1 MTNGAMQYP
10 ADAAQANPVRRAP
23 GAEKRV
29 GGPARLLLD
38 GVSKRF
44 GAVTA
49 LETMTLDV
57 HPGELLALLGPSGC
71 GKTTTLR
78 LIAGFDTPDTGSVR
92 IGGRDVTGLPANKRG
107 LGMVFQNYS
116 LFPHLSVG
124 ENIGFGLRMAGV
136 AKGDI
141 AARVETM
148 LQTIRLPGVAAR
160 SIAQLSGGQQQ
171 RIALARALITNPS
184 VLLLDE
190 PLGALDK
197 NLREGMQFELRQL
210 QSELGITSVMVTHDQ
225 DEALTM
231 SDRVV
236 VMDRGRILQIGSPRE
251 VYERPR
257 TRFVAD
263 FLGTANIV
271 GCGVLERHARAVTLQ
286 PVGASASAAVVVQAA
301 HPDAVPQSV
310 EFAIRPEKVALHAA
324 SDGTV
329 PSGHARFDA
338 RIEQH
343 VFRGA
348 HHAYRV
354 RVPALGQSLYAYEL
368 ASAAGDGARAHGQ
381 DVVLSFAP
389 ECAVLLEAE
398 A

>member
-1 MTNGAMQYP
+1 MMATAVATSSP
-10 ADAAQANPVRRAP
+10 S
-23 GAEKRV
+23 GAERSQ
-29 GGPARLLLD
+29 RLLLD

-78 LIAGFDTPDTGSVR
+78 LIAGFDQPDTGTVS
-92 IGGRDVTGLPANKRG
+92 IGGRDVTGLPPDKRG

-124 ENIGFGLRMAGV
+124 ANIGFGLRMAGTP
-136 AKGDI
+136 KSEI
-141 AARVETM
+141 AARVKKM
-148 LQTIRLPGVAAR
+148 LETIRLPGIEAR
-160 SIAQLSGGQQQ
+160 NIAQLSGGQQQ

-197 NLREGMQFELRQL
+197 NLREGMQFELRQI

-225 DEALTM
+225 EEALTM

-236 VMDRGRILQIGSPRE
+236 VMDRGRILQTGSPRD
-251 VYERPR
+251 VYEQPR
-257 TRFVAD
+257 TRFVAE
-263 FLGTANIV
+263 FLGTANVIECDV
-271 GCGVLERHARAVTLQ
+271 IARHAQAVKLRPHRSRAD
-286 PVGASASAAVVVQAA
+286 VVVPLRDVRLSGDQA
-301 HPDAVPQSV
+301 
-310 EFAIRPEKVALHAA
+310 EFAIRPEKVVLDAPQSHH
-324 SDGTV
+324 V
-329 PSGHARFDA
+329 RFDG
-338 RIEQH
+338 RIVQH

-354 RVPALGQSLYAYEL
+354 DVAALGRPVYAYEM
-368 ASAAGDGARAHGQ
+368 ATSSSGGGARPAGAQ
-381 DVVLSFAP
+381 VVVSFDA
-389 ECAVLLEAE
+389 ESAVLLETDGGPAL
-398 A
+398 AKAA

>member
-1 MTNGAMQYP
+1 MTTAVGSSSP
-10 ADAAQANPVRRAP
+10 SS
-23 GAEKRV
+23 AERSQ
-29 GGPARLLLD
+29 RLLLD

-78 LIAGFDTPDTGSVR
+78 LIAGFDQPDTGIVS
-92 IGGRDVTGLPANKRG
+92 IGGRDVTGLPPDKRG

-124 ENIGFGLRMAGV
+124 ANIGFGLRMAG
-136 AKGDI
+136 APKGEI
-141 AARVETM
+141 AARVKKM
-148 LQTIRLPGVAAR
+148 LDTIRLPGIEAR
-160 SIAQLSGGQQQ
+160 NIAQLSGGQQQ
-171 RIALARALITNPS
+171 RVALARALITNPS

-197 NLREGMQFELRQL
+197 NLREGMQFELRQI

-225 DEALTM
+225 EEALTM

-236 VMDRGRILQIGSPRE
+236 VMDRGRILQTGSPRD
-251 VYERPR
+251 VYEQPR
-257 TRFVAD
+257 TRFVAE
-263 FLGTANIV
+263 FLGTANVIECDV
-271 GCGVLERHARAVTLQ
+271 IARHAQAVKLRPHRSRAE
-286 PVGASASAAVVVQAA
+286 VVVPLRDVRLSGEQA
-301 HPDAVPQSV
+301 
-310 EFAIRPEKVALHAA
+310 EFAIRPEKVVLDAPQSHH
-324 SDGTV
+324 V
-329 PSGHARFDA
+329 RFDG
-338 RIEQH
+338 RIVQH

-354 RVPALGQSLYAYEL
+354 DVAALGRPVYAYEM
-368 ASAAGDGARAHGQ
+368 ATSSSGGGARPAGAQ
-381 DVVLSFAP
+381 VVVSFDA
-389 ECAVLLEAE
+389 ESAVLLEAD
-398 A
+398 AAPALAKAA

>member
-1 MTNGAMQYP
+1 MMATAVGSSS
-10 ADAAQANPVRRAP
+10 P
-23 GAEKRV
+23 GSAERSQ
-29 GGPARLLLD
+29 RLLLD

-78 LIAGFDTPDTGSVR
+78 LIAGFDQPDTGTVR
-92 IGGRDVTGLPANKRG
+92 IGGRDVTGLPPDKRG

-124 ENIGFGLRMAGV
+124 ANIGFGLRMAGTP
-136 AKGDI
+136 KGEI
-141 AARVETM
+141 AARVKKM
-148 LQTIRLPGVAAR
+148 LDTIRLPGIEAR
-160 SIAQLSGGQQQ
+160 NIAQLSGGQQQ

-197 NLREGMQFELRQL
+197 NLREGMQFELRQI

-225 DEALTM
+225 EEALTM

-236 VMDRGRILQIGSPRE
+236 VMDRGRILQTGSPRD
-251 VYERPR
+251 VYEQPR
-257 TRFVAD
+257 TRFVAE
-263 FLGTANIV
+263 FLGTANVIECDV
-271 GCGVLERHARAVTLQ
+271 IAQHAQAVKLRPHRSRAE
-286 PVGASASAAVVVQAA
+286 VVVPLRDVRLSGERA
-301 HPDAVPQSV
+301 
-310 EFAIRPEKVALHAA
+310 EFAIRPEKVVLDAPQSHH
-324 SDGTV
+324 V
-329 PSGHARFDA
+329 RFDG
-338 RIEQH
+338 RIVQH

-354 RVPALGQSLYAYEL
+354 DVAALGRPVYAYEM
-368 ASAAGDGARAHGQ
+368 ATSSSGGGARPAGAH
-381 DVVLSFAP
+381 VVVSFDA
-389 ECAVLLEAE
+389 ESAVLLEAD
-398 A
+398 AAPALAKAA

>member
-1 MTNGAMQYP
+1 MMETAFRSSLQNS
-10 ADAAQANPVRRAP
+10 
-23 GAEKRV
+23 AERSE
-29 GGPARLLLD
+29 RLLLD

-78 LIAGFDTPDTGSVR
+78 LIAGFDQPDTGMVN
-92 IGGRDVTGLPANKRG
+92 IGGRDITNLPPDKRG

-124 ENIGFGLRMAGV
+124 ANIGFGLRMAGTP
-136 AKGDI
+136 KSEI
-141 AARVETM
+141 AARVKKM
-148 LQTIRLPGVAAR
+148 LETIRLPGIEAR
-160 SIAQLSGGQQQ
+160 NIAQLSGGQQQ

-197 NLREGMQFELRQL
+197 NLREGMQFELRQI

-225 DEALTM
+225 EEALTM

-236 VMDRGRILQIGSPRE
+236 VMDRGRILQTGSPRD
-251 VYERPR
+251 VYEQPR
-257 TRFVAD
+257 TRFVAE
-263 FLGTANIV
+263 FLGTANVIECEV
-271 GCGVLERHARAVTLQ
+271 TGRHARAVKLRPHRSKAEIVV
-286 PVGASASAAVVVQAA
+286 PVGDVRLCGEHA
-301 HPDAVPQSV
+301 
-310 EFAIRPEKVALHAA
+310 EFAIRPEKVVLDAPQSHH
-324 SDGTV
+324 V
-329 PSGHARFDA
+329 RFDGH
-338 RIEQH
+338 IVQH

-354 RVPALGQSLYAYEL
+354 DVPALGRPVYAYEM
-368 ASAAGDGARAHGQ
+368 ATSSSGGGARPAGTN
-381 DVVLSFAP
+381 VIVSFDA
-389 ECAVLLEAE
+389 ESAVLLESETGQAL
-398 A
+398 AKAA

>member
-1 MTNGAMQYP
+1 MMETAFRSSLQNS
-10 ADAAQANPVRRAP
+10 
-23 GAEKRV
+23 AERSE
-29 GGPARLLLD
+29 RLLLD

-78 LIAGFDTPDTGSVR
+78 LIAGFDQPDTGMVN
-92 IGGRDVTGLPANKRG
+92 IGGRDVTNLPPDKRG

-124 ENIGFGLRMAGV
+124 ANIGFGLRMAGRP
-136 AKGDI
+136 KSEI
-141 AARVETM
+141 AARVKKM
-148 LQTIRLPGVAAR
+148 LETIRLPGIEAR
-160 SIAQLSGGQQQ
+160 NIAQLSGGQQQ

-197 NLREGMQFELRQL
+197 NLREGMQFELRQI

-225 DEALTM
+225 EEALTM

-236 VMDRGRILQIGSPRE
+236 VMDRGRILQTGSPRD
-251 VYERPR
+251 VYEQPR
-257 TRFVAD
+257 TRFVAE
-263 FLGTANIV
+263 FLGTANVIECEV
-271 GCGVLERHARAVTLQ
+271 TGRHARAVKLRPHWSKAEIVV
-286 PVGASASAAVVVQAA
+286 PVRDVRLSGEHA
-301 HPDAVPQSV
+301 
-310 EFAIRPEKVALHAA
+310 EFAIRPEKIVLDAPQSHH
-324 SDGTV
+324 V
-329 PSGHARFDA
+329 RFDGH
-338 RIEQH
+338 IVQH

-354 RVPALGQSLYAYEL
+354 DVPALGRPVYAYEM
-368 ASAAGDGARAHGQ
+368 ATSSSGGGSRPAGMN
-381 DVVLSFAP
+381 VVVSFDA
-389 ECAVLLEAE
+389 ESAVLLESETGQAL
-398 A
+398 AKAA

>member
-1 MTNGAMQYP
+1 MMETAFRSSLQNS
-10 ADAAQANPVRRAP
+10 
-23 GAEKRV
+23 AERSE
-29 GGPARLLLD
+29 RLLLD

-78 LIAGFDTPDTGSVR
+78 LIAGFDQPDTGMVN
-92 IGGRDVTGLPANKRG
+92 IGGRDITNLPPDKRG

-124 ENIGFGLRMAGV
+124 ANIGFGLRMAGTP
-136 AKGDI
+136 KSEI
-141 AARVETM
+141 AARVKKM
-148 LQTIRLPGVAAR
+148 LETIRLPGIEAR
-160 SIAQLSGGQQQ
+160 NIAQLSGGQQQ

-197 NLREGMQFELRQL
+197 NLREGMQFELRQI

-225 DEALTM
+225 EEALTM

-236 VMDRGRILQIGSPRE
+236 VMDRGRILQTGSPRD
-251 VYERPR
+251 VYEQPR
-257 TRFVAD
+257 TRFVAE
-263 FLGTANIV
+263 FLGTANVIECEV
-271 GCGVLERHARAVTLQ
+271 TGRHARAVKLRPHRSKAEIVV
-286 PVGASASAAVVVQAA
+286 PVRDVRLCGEHA
-301 HPDAVPQSV
+301 
-310 EFAIRPEKVALHAA
+310 EFAIRPEKVVLDAPQSHH
-324 SDGTV
+324 V
-329 PSGHARFDA
+329 RFDGH
-338 RIEQH
+338 IVQH

-354 RVPALGQSLYAYEL
+354 DVPALGRPVYAYEM
-368 ASAAGDGARAHGQ
+368 ATSSSGGGARPAGTN
-381 DVVLSFAP
+381 VIVSFDA
-389 ECAVLLEAE
+389 ESAVLLESETGQAL
-398 A
+398 AKAA

>member
-1 MTNGAMQYP
+1 MMETAFRSSLQNS
-10 ADAAQANPVRRAP
+10 
-23 GAEKRV
+23 AERSE
-29 GGPARLLLD
+29 RLLLD

-78 LIAGFDTPDTGSVR
+78 LIAGFDQPDTGMVN
-92 IGGRDVTGLPANKRG
+92 IGGRDITNLPPDKRG

-124 ENIGFGLRMAGV
+124 ANIGFGLRMAGTP
-136 AKGDI
+136 KSEI
-141 AARVETM
+141 AARVKKM
-148 LQTIRLPGVAAR
+148 LETIRLPGIEAR
-160 SIAQLSGGQQQ
+160 NIAQLSGGQQQ

-197 NLREGMQFELRQL
+197 NLREGMQFELRQI

-225 DEALTM
+225 EEALTM

-236 VMDRGRILQIGSPRE
+236 VMDRGRILQTGSPRD
-251 VYERPR
+251 VYEQPR
-257 TRFVAD
+257 TRFVAE
-263 FLGTANIV
+263 FLGTANVIECEV
-271 GCGVLERHARAVTLQ
+271 TGRHARAVKLRPHRSKAEIVV
-286 PVGASASAAVVVQAA
+286 PVRDVRLCGEHA
-301 HPDAVPQSV
+301 
-310 EFAIRPEKVALHAA
+310 EFAIRPEKVVLDAPQSHH
-324 SDGTV
+324 V
-329 PSGHARFDA
+329 RFDGH
-338 RIEQH
+338 IVQH
-343 VFRGA
+343 VFRGT

-354 RVPALGQSLYAYEL
+354 DVPALGRPVYAYEM
-368 ASAAGDGARAHGQ
+368 ATSSSGGGARPAGTN
-381 DVVLSFAP
+381 VVVSFDA
-389 ECAVLLEAE
+389 ESAVLLESETGQAL
-398 A
+398 AKAA

>member
-1 MTNGAMQYP
+1 MMATTVGSSS
-10 ADAAQANPVRRAP
+10 PVSVERSQ
-23 GAEKRV
+23 
-29 GGPARLLLD
+29 RLLLD

-78 LIAGFDTPDTGSVR
+78 LIAGFDQPDTGIVS
-92 IGGRDVTGLPANKRG
+92 IGGRDVTGLQPDKRG

-124 ENIGFGLRMAGV
+124 ANIGFGLRMAGTP
-136 AKGDI
+136 KGEI
-141 AARVETM
+141 AARVKKM
-148 LQTIRLPGVAAR
+148 LDTIRLPGIEAR
-160 SIAQLSGGQQQ
+160 NIAQLSGGQQQ
-171 RIALARALITNPS
+171 RVALARALITNPS

-197 NLREGMQFELRQL
+197 NLREGMQFELRQI

-225 DEALTM
+225 EEALTM

-236 VMDRGRILQIGSPRE
+236 VMDRGRILQTGSPRD
-251 VYERPR
+251 VYEQPR
-257 TRFVAD
+257 TRFVAE
-263 FLGTANIV
+263 FLGTANVIECDV
-271 GCGVLERHARAVTLQ
+271 IARHAQAVKLRPHQ
-286 PVGASASAAVVVQAA
+286 SKAEVVVPLRDVRLSGGQA
-301 HPDAVPQSV
+301 
-310 EFAIRPEKVALHAA
+310 EFAIRPEKVVLDAPQSHH
-324 SDGTV
+324 V
-329 PSGHARFDA
+329 RFDG
-338 RIEQH
+338 RIVQH

-354 RVPALGQSLYAYEL
+354 DVAALGRPVYAYEM
-368 ASAAGDGARAHGQ
+368 ATSSSGGGARPAGAQ
-381 DVVLSFAP
+381 VVVSFDA
-389 ECAVLLEAE
+389 ESAVLLEAD
-398 A
+398 AVPALAKAA